1 MQGRKPADRRVRV
14 ERPHAPYFRYMGP
27 GQLVAKQAASVALTP
42 SGRMLDRIR
51 GVVFG
56 RPLSTEEE
64 IGERLTKTKAL
75 AIFSSHAISYSAYAT
90 EEIKRVLM
98 LGGASAL
105 FLSLEVAIA
114 ITILLAVVSISYRQ
128 VCRAYP
134 NGGGAYIVAR
144 TNLAPIFG
152 LIAAAALL
160 IDYVM
165 TVSVSTAAA
174 ISQIQSVIPAAYDAR
189 IEIAF
194 VSISLITIAN
204 LRGLRESGNIFA
216 VPTYLFVGLALLIV
230 AIGLVHM
237 AAGTVVPVPPVD
249 AVPFPPANALEPIGI
264 LLLLKAFAGGS
275 VALTGVEAIANGVP
289 AFKPPEAKNAANTMT
304 AMSIL
309 LGILFVGLTL
319 VAVQYGLRPT
329 NPGGSSIV
337 ALAAAAAFGDGSVL
351 FVAFAAS
358 TALILFLAAN
368 TSFNAFP
375 RLAAI
380 LAEDGYMPR
389 PFSFRGDRL
398 AYSWGIVLL
407 AAIAF
412 GLLWAFG
419 GDTHALIPLYSV
431 GVFVCFTLSQI
442 GMVKHW
448 RRVRESG
455 WHWRMTV
462 NAAGAVLTA
471 IVLAVVVYEKFF
483 AGAYLV
489 VILVPTLVGM
499 MLFINR
505 QYTRAAH
512 ELAVA
517 PDLVV
522 GPPHREERVVVPIPG
537 LTRAVV
543 QAINVG
549 RSVSDDIRAVY
560 ITEDPES
567 AVQLRATF
575 ERQVP
580 GVPLVVVESPY
591 RALVGPLL
599 AYLDVLDAAWP
610 PDKPSPITFVVI
622 PEYVA
627 RSWWERIL
635 YNQSAKRL
643 RTTLLGRPHTVVVAV
658 PYRREDPT
666 LFESALGGGRR
677 TDRPEPTGSDE
688 PPDRDAPG
696 PRGTSGPPPPRGTS
710 GSAPPT
716 ADPARAPRPR
726 PPRPP
731 GTPRPPS

>member
-1 MQGRKPADRRVRV
+1 LIGGRRPLKGRKPADRRVRV
-14 ERPHAPYFRYMGP
+14 DRPHSPYFRYTGT
-27 GQLVAKQAASVALTP
+27 GQLVAKAAASRPLTP
-42 SGRMLDRIR
+42 TGRLVRRIR
-51 GVVFG
+51 GIVFG

-64 IGERLTKTKAL
+64 IGERLSKKKAM
-75 AIFSSHAISYSAYAT
+75 AIFSSDAISSSAYAT
-90 EEIKRVLM
+90 EEILRVLV
-98 LGGASAL
+98 LAGAGAL
-105 FLSLEVAIA
+105 LLSIQVAIA
-114 ITILLAVVSISYRQ
+114 IALLLAVVSVSYRQ

-134 NGGGAYIVAR
+134 NGGGAYVVAR

-165 TVSVSTAAA
+165 TVAVSTAAA
-174 ISQIQSVIPAAYDAR
+174 IAQIQSVIPSAYNLR

-216 VPTYLFVGLALLIV
+216 VPTYLFIGLALAIV
-230 AIGLVHM
+230 AIGAFRIVS
-237 AAGTVVPVPPVD
+237 GTAIPIPPEPD
-249 AVPFPPANALEPIGI
+249 AVPLGTSTIGI

-289 AFKPPEAKNAANTMT
+289 AFKPPEARNAANTMT
-304 AMSIL
+304 AMAVL
-309 LGILFVGLTL
+309 LGILFIGLT
-319 VAVQYGLRPT
+319 VFAVQFGLRPT
-329 NPGGSSIV
+329 LAGGPSIV
-337 ALAAAAAFGDGSVL
+337 ALAAATAFGNGSVL
-351 FVAFAAS
+351 FVTFAVS

-389 PFSFRGDRL
+389 QFSFRGDRL
-398 AYSWGIVLL
+398 AYSWGIALL
-407 AAIAF
+407 AAVAF
-412 GLLWAFG
+412 ALLAAFG

-442 GMVKHW
+442 GMVRHW
-448 RRVRESG
+448 LDERSAG
-455 WHWRMTV
+455 WRWRMVV

-471 IVLAVVVYEKFF
+471 VVLVVVVSEKFVD
-483 AGAYLV
+483 GAYLV
-489 VILVPTLVGM
+489 VILVPSLVLM

-505 QYTRAAH
+505 QYSRASR

-522 GPPHREERVVVPIPG
+522 RAPHREHRVVVPIPG
-537 LTRAVV
+537 MTRAVV

-560 ITEDPES
+560 ISDDPDS
-567 AVQLRATF
+567 AARLRADF

-591 RALVGPLL
+591 RALAGPLL
-599 AYLDVLDAAWP
+599 AYLDVLDSAWP
-610 PDKPSPITFVVI
+610 PDREAPITFVVV

-627 RSWWERIL
+627 RHWWERIL
-635 YNQSAKRL
+635 YNQASKRV
-643 RTTLLGRPHTVVVAV
+643 RAVLLGRPHTVVIQV
-658 PYRREDPT
+658 PYRREDPAM
-666 LFESALGGGRR
+666 FEASPDDRDRGR
-677 TDRPEPTGSDE
+677 PSQPQPTG
-688 PPDRDAPG
+688 
-696 PRGTSGPPPPRGTS
+696 
-710 GSAPPT
+710 
-716 ADPARAPRPR
+716 APRQR
-726 PPRPP
+726 
-731 GTPRPPS
+731 

>member
-1 MQGRKPADRRVRV
+1 
-14 ERPHAPYFRYMGP
+14 MGP
-27 GQLVAKQAASVALTP
+27 GQLVAKPAASVALTP
-42 SGRMLDRIR
+42 TGRFLARVR

-64 IGERLTKTKAL
+64 IGERLSKTKAL
-75 AIFSSHAISYSAYAT
+75 AIFSSDAISSSAYAT
-90 EEIKRVLM
+90 EEILRVLIVA
-98 LGGASAL
+98 GASAL
-105 FLSLEVAIA
+105 FLSLQVAIA
-114 ITILLAVVSISYRQ
+114 ITVLLAVVSVSYRQ
-128 VCRAYP
+128 VTRAYP
-134 NGGGAYIVAR
+134 NGGGAYIVAK

-152 LIAAAALL
+152 LIAAASLL

-174 ISQIQSVIPAAYDAR
+174 IAQIQSVYPPAYDVR

-194 VSISLITIAN
+194 VSIALITIAN

-216 VPTYLFVGLALLIV
+216 VPTYLFVALALGIV
-230 AIGLVHM
+230 SIGVVNILG
-237 AAGTVVPVPPVD
+237 GTVVSPPQPD
-249 AVPFPPANALEPIGI
+249 AEPFPQPLEAVTI

-289 AFKPPEAKNAANTMT
+289 AFKPPESKNAATT
-304 AMSIL
+304 LSAMAVL

-319 VAVQYGLRPT
+319 VAVQYALVPT
-329 NPGGSSIV
+329 VPGGASIV
-337 ALAAAAAFGDGSVL
+337 ALAAEATYGKGSVL
-351 FVAFAAS
+351 FVAFAVS

-389 PFSFRGDRL
+389 QFSFRGDRL

-407 AAIAF
+407 AGVAF

-431 GVFVCFTLSQI
+431 GVFLCFTLSQI
-442 GMVKHW
+442 GMVRHW
-448 RRVRESG
+448 RTVRDPG
-455 WHWRMTV
+455 WRWRLAI
-462 NAAGAVLTA
+462 NAFGGVLTA
-471 IVLAVVVYEKFF
+471 IVLAIVVTEKFE

-489 VILVPTLVGM
+489 VILVPLLVAM
-499 MLFINR
+499 MLFIR
-505 QYTRAAH
+505 QQYARSARQLT
-512 ELAVA
+512 VD
-517 PDLVV
+517 PGLVV
-522 GPPHREERVVVPIPG
+522 RPPHREERVIVPIPG
-537 LTRAVV
+537 LNRAVV
-543 QAINVG
+543 QAINVA
-549 RSVSDDIRAVY
+549 RSIDDDVRAVF
-560 ITEDPES
+560 ITDDLAS
-567 AVQLRATF
+567 AGEVREAF

-610 PDKPSPITFVVI
+610 PDKEAPITFVVI

-627 RSWWERIL
+627 RRWWERIL

-643 RTTLLGRPHTVVVAV
+643 RTVLIGRPHTVVVAV
-658 PYRREDPT
+658 PYRREDAA
-666 LFESALGGGRR
+666 LFESALGA
-677 TDRPEPTGSDE
+677 DRA
-688 PPDRDAPG
+688 PDRE
-696 PRGTSGPPPPRGTS
+696 
-710 GSAPPT
+710 
-716 ADPARAPRPR
+716 DPEDPKAR
-726 PPRPP
+726 
-731 GTPRPPS
+731 S

>member
-1 MQGRKPADRRVRV
+1 MPRTPTGRA
-14 ERPHAPYFRYMGP
+14 
-27 GQLVAKQAASVALTP
+27 VARLRQ
-42 SGRMLDRIR
+42 
-51 GVVFG
+51 VVFG
-56 RPLSTEEE
+56 RPLANEEE
-64 IGERLTKTKAL
+64 VGERLSKTKAL
-75 AIFSSHAISYSAYAT
+75 AIFSSDAISSSAYAT
-90 EEIKRVLM
+90 EEILRVLVIAG
-98 LGGASAL
+98 LGAL
-105 FLSLEVAIA
+105 FLSVQVAMAIA
-114 ITILLAVVSISYRQ
+114 LLLAVVSISYRQ

-165 TVSVSTAAA
+165 TVAVSTASA
-174 ISQIQSVIPAAYDAR
+174 IAQIQSVIPAAYDLR

-216 VPTYLFVGLALLIV
+216 VPTYLFIGLALIIV
-230 AIGLVHM
+230 AIGVVRIVSGT
-237 AAGTVVPVPPVD
+237 AAPIPPEPD
-249 AVPFPPANALEPIGI
+249 AVPFGTEALGV

-289 AFKPPEAKNAANTMT
+289 AFKPPEAKNAADTMT

-309 LGILFVGLTL
+309 LAVLFVGLTIFA
-319 VAVQYGLRPT
+319 VAFGLRPT
-329 NPGGSSIV
+329 EEGGPSVI
-337 ALAAAAAFGDGSVL
+337 ALAARTAFGNGSPL
-351 FVAFAAS
+351 FYTFAAS

-380 LAEDGYMPR
+380 LSEDGYMPR
-389 PFSFRGDRL
+389 QFSFRGDRL

-431 GVFVCFTLSQI
+431 GVFLCFTLSQL

-448 RRVRESG
+448 RRVKEAG
-455 WHWRMTV
+455 WRWRLAV
-462 NAAGAVLTA
+462 NATGGILTA
-471 IVLAVVVYEKFF
+471 VVLGIVVFEKFQ

-489 VILVPTLVGM
+489 VILVPVLVAI

-505 QYTRAAH
+505 QYARSAQ
-512 ELAVA
+512 ELEVDPAIVVA
-517 PDLVV
+517 
-522 GPPHREERVVVPIPG
+522 PPHREERVVVPISG
-537 LTRAVV
+537 LDRAAV

-549 RSVSDDIRAVY
+549 RAIDDDIRAVY
-560 ITEDPES
+560 ISTDPEG
-567 AVQLRATF
+567 AAEVREAF

-591 RALVGPLL
+591 RALSGPLL

-610 PDKPSPITFVVI
+610 PDKPDPITFVVI

-643 RTTLLGRPHTVVVAV
+643 RKSLLGRRHTVIVNV
-658 PYRREDPT
+658 PYRREDPDAVPPAV
-666 LFESALGGGRR
+666 SRAVPPAAS
-677 TDRPEPTGSDE
+677 RPVPPPVSPPSGPGTG
-688 PPDRDAPG
+688 PAPG
-696 PRGTSGPPPPRGTS
+696 P
-710 GSAPPT
+710 
-716 ADPARAPRPR
+716 
-726 PPRPP
+726 
-731 GTPRPPS
+731 